1 MDAHQKNTEAKRNY
15 AGYWFMGGR
24 FWAQRLHDDMVLKL
38 FWFERMDDVPVLC
51 EIELRRYAEWGNLN
65 NVRAGVIAYVY
76 IYILCFFVVNTLGY
90 GVLVLNHVKGGAQ
103 YLF

>member
-1 MDAHQKNTEAKRNY
+1 MQNEEI
-15 AGYWFMGGR
+15 WIMF
-24 FWAQRLHDDMVLKL
+24 
-38 FWFERMDDVPVLC
+38 VPVWLH
-51 EIELRRYAEWGNLN
+51 
-65 NVRAGVIAYVY
+65 VY